1 MYFLWHYLLKKRN
14 QIMKQLLLLFMLMVV
29 CACSREEDISL
40 EQSSTEKCSVDFTP
54 ATIDIPATKS
64 SATYLPQGSAVK
76 IAAYTATQTTEST
89 NYIKTKLYSI
99 SDASGSLT
107 ATDGA
112 RMELFSNSTYMF
124 YEYSPA
130 LNFKEGSTKTI
141 NVENGTDFLLDSLKI
156 TLGTASTQNITL
168 PAMDHK
174 CSYVDFTAKLA
185 TTNVKITTLAIGD
198 KGLTLTGITHSPLG
212 YTLGRGFSLAGVA
225 LDGSCNA
232 PKSAF
237 TTTVANTYVGG
248 GALLPKAEAT
258 FGLNMNVLVNGT
270 NCNATATLPKMAFTA
285 GNKYQ
290 FTLVFTDAKIVL
302 ALTVTPWNNIT
313 STTDM
318 GSGSGTIIVGSWDLK
333 SFSTGNIGDG
343 SVSFSVVN
351 WTPGSFSTGNMGTG
365 SGTIIAGGW
374 TPGPFSTGDMGTG
387 SATVVAGGWTPLP
400 YSTDDMGIGSGTV
413 PVGGWDSNPYST
425 GDMGL

>member
-1 MYFLWHYLLKKRN
+1 
-14 QIMKQLLLLFMLMVV
+14 MKQLLLLFMLIVV
-29 CACSREEDISL
+29 CACSREDDISL
-40 EQSSTEKCSVDFTP
+40 EQSSGEKCSVDFTP

-64 SATYLPQGSAVK
+64 SATYLPLGSTVK
-76 IAAYTATQTTEST
+76 IAAYTANDATEST
-89 NYIKTKLYSI
+89 NYINTKLYSI
-99 SDASGSLT
+99 SDALGSLT
-107 ATDGA
+107 ANDGA

-130 LNFKEGSTKTI
+130 LDFKDGSTKTI
-141 NVENGTDFLLDSLKI
+141 NVENGTDFMISSLRA
-156 TLGTASTQNITL
+156 TLGTASTQSITL
-168 PAMDHK
+168 PAMNHQ

-185 TTNVKITTLAIGD
+185 TTNVLVTTLGIGD
-198 KGLTLTGITHSPLG
+198 EGFTLTGITSSPLA
-212 YTLGRGFSLAGVA
+212 YTLGSGFSLDGVA
-225 LDGSCNA
+225 LNGSCNA

-237 TTTVANTYVGG
+237 TTIAANTYAGG
-248 GALLPKAEAT
+248 GALLPKVEAT
-258 FGLNMNVLVNGT
+258 FGLSMNVLVNGT
-270 NCNATATLPKMAFTA
+270 NCNATATLPKMAFAA

-290 FTLVFTDAKIVL
+290 YTLVFTDAKIVL
-302 ALTVTPWNNIT
+302 ALTVTPWNNNT
-313 STTDM
+313 SSTDM

-343 SVSFSVVN
+343 SGSFSVVN

-374 TPGPFSTGDMGTG
+374 TPGPFSTGDMGIG